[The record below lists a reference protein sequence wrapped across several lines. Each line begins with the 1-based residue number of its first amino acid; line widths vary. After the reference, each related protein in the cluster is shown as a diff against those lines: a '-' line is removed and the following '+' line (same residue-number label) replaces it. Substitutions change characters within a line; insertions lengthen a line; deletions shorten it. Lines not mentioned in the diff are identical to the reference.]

1 MNRQVNAGLFSALAL
16 VVAVA
21 VWAWWPH
28 DGMFAARW
36 AWLPGT
42 ALGCL
47 GGTYGALIG
56 WLAPKGVGRRPL
68 LAAGYLFV
76 AVGAGSLLVGL
87 AYLVAGHP
95 YHLWY
100 PWLLSGVIGVAVLG
114 PLLPVIRRRF
124 EEAEMRKLESRDIAL
139 R

>member
-1 MNRQVNAGLFSALAL
+1 MSRQVNAGLLAALA
-16 VVAVA
+16 VMIAAVI
-21 VWAWWPH
+21 WAWWPH

-47 GGTYGALIG
+47 GGTYGSLIG
-56 WLAPKGVGRRPL
+56 WLAPKGVGRRPMM
-68 LAAGYLFV
+68 AAGYLFV
-76 AVGAGSLLVGL
+76 AVEAGTLIAGL
-87 AYLVAGHP
+87 AYLVAGLP

-114 PLLPVIRRRF
+114 PLLPVIRHRYQ
-124 EEAEMRKLESRDIAL
+124 EAEMRKLESRDIAL